1 MWEQEMIG
9 MGKNLALGEAMW
21 REALHRVEGTR
32 EMRHR
37 DNPLGHVRSGIVW
50 VLLWPLLPLRRIR

>member
-1 MWEQEMIG
+1 

-37 DNPLGHVRSGIVW
+37 DDPLGHIRSGIVW